1 MRKSVTVFALV
12 CLVVIVTTLAPV
24 ATTPASAQGQTTTCD
39 STLITLLYVAEHDYG
54 FKPAMDVAQF
64 EKGQYKPFFDAMMA
78 MGSADTMATKDAS
91 MAATQDASMMA
102 TKDASMAA
110 TQDTSMMG
118 TKDNSMAVLK
128 PGVVQGENAACTQLR
143 AEVESYLFGQFAA
156 KMK

>member
-12 CLVVIVTTLAPV
+12 CLVVIATTLAPV
-24 ATTPASAQGQTTTCD
+24 ATTPSSAQGQTTTCD

-54 FKPAMDVAQF
+54 FKPAMDVTPF
-64 EKGQYKPFFDAMMA
+64 EKGQYKPLFDAMMA

-91 MAATQDASMMA
+91 MAATQDA
-102 TKDASMAA
+102 
-110 TQDTSMMG
+110 SMMG

-143 AEVESYLFGQFAA
+143 AEVESYLFGEFTA